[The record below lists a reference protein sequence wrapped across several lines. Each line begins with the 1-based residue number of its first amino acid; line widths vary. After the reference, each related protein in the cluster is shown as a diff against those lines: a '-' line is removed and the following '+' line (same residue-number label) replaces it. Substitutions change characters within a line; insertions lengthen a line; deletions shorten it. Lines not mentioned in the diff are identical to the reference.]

1 FKQKTAYEIFTRL
14 EFRRVLFRSAPVAMV
29 AAMAR
34 VLLLTDD
41 IWVENEVRAAL
52 TDPGTVVEVTS
63 DPETIVDAVSRHQ
76 PEVVVIDLQV
86 RWMGGMAVVREL
98 RAAVENGHIP
108 DVRMVLLL
116 DRSADGFLARRAGA
130 DAYVVKPFT
139 AQQLR
144 EAVSLPAGV

>member
-1 FKQKTAYEIFTRL
+1 
-14 EFRRVLFRSAPVAMV
+14 
-29 AAMAR
+29 MAR